1 MRIFKHKGLFLK
13 DSPVHGYGLY
23 TDVKILFGELIE
35 ECPVSTQRFPL
46 EVDKYQNPFLMP
58 YPSLKEKESLWTT
71 NGYCSHLNHSTKHNV
86 IWSIDQDKMIASFV
100 ACQNILPGEELFIN
114 YHLEM

>member
-13 DSPVHGYGLY
+13 NSPVHGYG
-23 TDVKILFGELIE
+23 
-35 ECPVSTQRFPL
+35 
-46 EVDKYQNPFLMP
+46 
-58 YPSLKEKESLWTT
+58 LKEKESLWTT